1 MVETIEYFV
10 LYTDNEFLVTIQEF
24 IICNHVDSCLIRY
37 IKEFKMDKI
46 CYSKVKNI
54 YIPSSQT
61 KRTIKSQKTKDKTI
75 TGNKETQM
83 TGQHEPL

>member
-1 MVETIEYFV
+1 LLLGNLLSMFFHN
-10 LYTDNEFLVTIQEF
+10 L
-24 IICNHVDSCLIRY
+24 
-37 IKEFKMDKI
+37 KGKK
-46 CYSKVKNI
+46 KNI

-61 KRTIKSQKTKDKTI
+61 KGTIKTQKTKDKTI